1 MKKVP
6 LTLLKEH
13 GVLLISNVQDGMERY
28 PHEILSRTPE
38 EYLQWLRK
46 LTLKSWESGCFT
58 DFYFGR
64 LTGEEQ
70 AAVLSR
76 LPVSSQEYILS
87 LDAGPDDLYYQ
98 LDGPDDP
105 GLAILADLSARELLF
120 STFYFTRPVCTVWGN
135 YGLKYPVFYR
145 H

>member
-6 LTLLKEH
+6 LALLKEH
-13 GVLLISNVQDGMERY
+13 GALLVTNVQDAMEQH

-46 LTLKSWESGCFT
+46 LALKSWETGCFA

-70 AAVLSR
+70 AAVLSW
-76 LPVSSQEYILS
+76 LPAGSREYVLS

-135 YGLKYPVFYR
+135 YGLKYPVFYGR
-145 H
+145 